1 MDRFS
6 SYLDKLQEESRLRNI
21 PYPNQS
27 LIDLVSN
34 DYLGLGK
41 RHDEFTGEFLE
52 RYGDAGFSS
61 SASRL
66 LSREQKY
73 HNLLEETL
81 GKLYRRDILLFN
93 SGYQANVGVLS
104 ALASPDTLIISD
116 SLMHA
121 SAIDGMM
128 LGKGFEKVKVE
139 KWQHNDL
146 SHLEVLLE
154 NNASKYT
161 DVIIVTESIFSMDG
175 DKSPLHDIVKL
186 KKKYPNALL
195 YVDEA
200 HALGVRGQ
208 KGLGLCEESGLADD
222 VDIIIGTFGK
232 ALASSGAFMA
242 TNRRI
247 RDYILNRARS
257 FIFSTALPPINV
269 AWTLFMLEKSMK
281 MTDARENLLTL
292 SVNFR
297 KKLAAVTDKENSTKL
312 LESDTQ
318 IIPYLCGNAERAIK
332 VSELLRNEGYD
343 VLPIRRPTVPPGGER
358 IRLSLNAELTP
369 ALLSPIPEILS
380 AAL

>member
-6 SYLDKLQEESRLRNI
+6 SYLDKLQEESRLRKI
-21 PYPNQS
+21 PHPNQS

-41 RHDEFTGEFLE
+41 RYDEFTGEFME

-81 GKLYRRDILLFN
+81 GKLYCRDILLFN

-154 NNASKYT
+154 DNGSNYT

-186 KKKYPNALL
+186 KKRCSPLWT
-195 YVDEA
+195 
-200 HALGVRGQ
+200 Q
-208 KGLGLCEESGLADD
+208 LCSCC
-222 VDIIIGTFGK
+222 T
-232 ALASSGAFMA
+232 SSVYS
-242 TNRRI
+242 
-247 RDYILNRARS
+247 YIK
-257 FIFSTALPPINV
+257 FIF
-269 AWTLFMLEKSMK
+269 
-281 MTDARENLLTL
+281 
-292 SVNFR
+292 
-297 KKLAAVTDKENSTKL
+297 
-312 LESDTQ
+312 
-318 IIPYLCGNAERAIK
+318 
-332 VSELLRNEGYD
+332 
-343 VLPIRRPTVPPGGER
+343 
-358 IRLSLNAELTP
+358 
-369 ALLSPIPEILS
+369 
-380 AAL
+380 

>member
-6 SYLDKLQEESRLRNI
+6 SYLDKLQEESRLRKI
-21 PYPNQS
+21 PHSNQS

-41 RHDEFTGEFLE
+41 RYDEFTGEFLE

-146 SHLEVLLE
+146 SHLEVLFE
-154 NNASKYT
+154 NNASKFT

-186 KKKYPNALL
+186 KKRYPNALL

-232 ALASSGAFMA
+232 ALASSGAFVA

-269 AWTLFMLEKSMK
+269 AWTLFMLEKSTK

-292 SVNFR
+292 SVDFR

-312 LESDTQ
+312 LESDSQ
-318 IIPYLCGNAERAIK
+318 IIPYLCGNAERAVI

-358 IRLSLNAELTP
+358 IRLSLNADLTP
-369 ALLSPIPEILS
+369 AMLSPIPEILS